1 MQQLINIAS
10 SAKNKAELALRDSC
24 FRAGLN
30 CRDTEICI
38 DYFINRLS
46 HKEMAVK
53 YNITIESSGNKKHK
67 LKQKIK

>member
-1 MQQLINIAS
+1 MQQSIYTAPSARDIA
-10 SAKNKAELALRDSC
+10 ERALRDRC
-24 FRAGLN
+24 FEVGLDLTN
-30 CRDTEICI
+30 TEACV
-38 DYFINRLS
+38 DYFIFRLS